1 MQIISRAFGIYG
13 TNCYVVILDSG
24 EVIIDPGDGA
34 LEWIEKVCKNP
45 LAILC
50 THGHFDHIYDCEEI
64 RSKFNTK
71 IYIPKDD
78 AFMCENDP
86 FGLLKAKFKPDIMV
100 DDKDEI
106 ELGGVKF
113 RFHHFAGH
121 TPGSSVITAENVM
134 FSGDFIFKNAIG
146 RCDLKGGNITDMRN
160 SLIKMKKYDRDILV
174 YPGHGDNTFLGVE
187 LDNNIDYI

>member
-1 MQIISRAFGIYG
+1 M
-13 TNCYVVILDSG
+13 ILDSG

-113 RFHHFAGH
+113 CFHHFAGH

-134 FSGDFIFKNAIG
+134 FSGDFIFKNSIG
-146 RCDLKGGNITDMRN
+146 RYDFPFSDGALMKE
-160 SLIKMKKYDRDILV
+160 SLNRVLEFKDYRI
-174 YPGHGDNTFLGVE
+174 YPGHGEPTS
-187 LDNNIDYI
+187 LDSERNSLSRWAQAI